1 MKKVTLLF
9 LLFLFFA
16 SAKAQ
21 KVYFI
26 YLQSE
31 SQQGFYARMGEKIY
45 NSSPAGYLILSNLRD
60 STYTIHIGLQGSQAP
75 DQPFIITVNRKD
87 QGYLLKNF
95 GEKGWGLFNLQSMA
109 VLMPLEAPPSGILHV
124 KMEKRESNAFTDL
137 LAKASDDSTIKE
149 RPVIVK
155 KEEKKVEEPGET
167 VVKTEE
173 AKPDS
178 LTAKKDTAGTVKTGV
193 KENISEEKREV
204 IPSEKKKEE
213 PAYTLPADKKQ
224 PDSIKIEIKEIIPPE
239 KNVLMK
245 TDTIAGNKQPA
256 VEEITALPGKK
267 QDSITSGKLEPVQ
280 TEEVYKKSIVRLYSE
295 SSTTEGIGLTFLDD
309 YGNGKTDTIKIL
321 IPKEAK
327 KMVPAETKAEEK
339 KFLDIIPA
347 DSVKQ
352 ETAKPVVV
360 TNNCTQAATEDD
372 FFKLRKKMAGEN
384 GDENMIAEAKKVF
397 RTKCFSTQQIRNLGA
412 LFLTDEG
419 RYKFFDAAY
428 SFVSD
433 AGNFPSLQSELKEEY
448 YINRFKAM
456 LRY

>member
-31 SQQGFYARMGEKIY
+31 NQQGFYARLGEKIY

-60 STYTIHIGLQGSQAP
+60 STYTLHIGMQGSQAP
-75 DQPFIITVNRKD
+75 DQPFTITLNRKD
-87 QGYLLKNF
+87 QGYLVKNF
-95 GEKGWGLFNLQSMA
+95 AEKGLGLFNFQSMA
-109 VLMPLEAPPSGILHV
+109 VLMPAEAPPTVLQQV

-155 KEEKKVEEPGET
+155 TEEKKPDEPDVTAG
-167 VVKTEE
+167 KTGE

-178 LTAKKDTAGTVKTGV
+178 VTAKKEAPDSVKSGV
-193 KENISEEKREV
+193 KEIITAEKKEV
-204 IPSEKKKEE
+204 IPSEKKVEK
-213 PAYTLPADKKQ
+213 PADTLTGIKNE
-224 PDSIKIEIKEIIPPE
+224 PDTSKAEKKEIALAE
-239 KNVLMK
+239 KNIAEK
-245 TDTIAGNKQPA
+245 TDTIAVNKQPA
-256 VEEITALPGKK
+256 IEAIKTVPEKK
-267 QDSITSGKLEPVQ
+267 QDSLVISKTEPAQ
-280 TEEVYKKSIVRLYSE
+280 TEEGYKKSIVRLHSE

-309 YGNGKTDTIKIL
+309 YGNGNTDTIKIL
-321 IPKEAK
+321 IPNQAK
-327 KMVPAETKAEEK
+327 KIVPAETKTEEK
-339 KFLDIIPA
+339 KFLDPLPV

-352 ETAKPVVV
+352 ETAKPGAVI
-360 TNNCTQAATEDD
+360 NDCPQLATEDD

-384 GDENMIAEAKKVF
+384 GDDNMIAEAKKVF
-397 RTKCFSTQQIRNLGA
+397 RSKCFSTQQVRNLGA

-433 AGNFPSLQSELKEEY
+433 AGNFSSLQSELKEEY

>member
-1 MKKVTLLF
+1 MKKVTLFF

-21 KVYFI
+21 KVYFV

-31 SQQGFYARMGEKIY
+31 NQQGFYARMGEKIY
-45 NSSPAGYLILSNLRD
+45 NSSPAGYLIISNLRD

-75 DQPFIITVNRKD
+75 DQPFMITVNRKD

-109 VLMPLEAPPSGILHV
+109 VLMPLEAPPSGMQQV

-155 KEEKKVEEPGET
+155 TEEKKVEEAART
-167 VVKTEE
+167 AVKTEE

-178 LTAKKDTAGTVKTGV
+178 LTAKGDIADTVKTGV
-193 KENISEEKREV
+193 KENISEEKMGV
-204 IPSEKKKEE
+204 NPSGKKEE
-213 PAYTLPADKKQ
+213 KPADTLTEFKKE
-224 PDSIKIEIKEIIPPE
+224 PEIIKTEIKEIIPPE
-239 KNVLMK
+239 KNVVVK
-245 TDTIAGNKQPA
+245 ADTIAGNKQPG
-256 VEEITALPGKK
+256 VKEIAALPGKK
-267 QDSITSGKLEPVQ
+267 QDSITSGKLEPGQ
-280 TEEVYKKSIVRLYSE
+280 AEEVYKKSIVRLHSE

-321 IPKEAK
+321 IPKGAK

-347 DSVKQ
+347 DSVKL
-352 ETAKPVVV
+352 ETAMPAVV

-428 SFVSD
+428 NFVND

-448 YINRFKAM
+448 FINRFKAM